1 MGLSVFKNSGGS
13 EFFWKRSLCCIAVAV
28 VSSALLKNLLCV
40 SVLEFAEF
48 VDGHFFNQLRTVH
61 VAVGSCDSYDSA
73 AILFCKETTNE
84 IFPRN
89 SMLLR
94 TRHFD
99 LKITPGFIRQT
110 KEDMSSGMPRKDEW
124 LPETTHKSP
133 STIRHK
139 RKKRGKKR
147 GKQKYEGSGEE
158 IATNRQ
164 GENKDKLGEKSV
176 GEIGN
181 KLRRNG
187 EETCSIGE

>member
-1 MGLSVFKNSGGS
+1 MMTWVTRRRIAF
-13 EFFWKRSLCCIAVAV
+13 RSLCCVAVAV

-73 AILFCKETTNE
+73 AFLFCRETTNE
-84 IFPRN
+84 ISPRN

-99 LKITPGFIRQT
+99 LKITSGFIRQT
-110 KEDMSSGMPRKDEW
+110 KEDMSSDMPRKDEW

-139 RKKRGKKR
+139 RKKR

-187 EETCSIGE
+187 EETSSIGE